1 MYQPS
6 RVQRNLATRLTGFS
20 KLFKIMKIGFIC
32 PNIPGHLNP
41 MTALARHLQARN
53 HEVVFLYSPSANG
66 LPSIPGDKS
75 DDMNANRP
83 EMSKLEG
90 ESALA
95 FYCGV
100 AARETEVIFKSLPK
114 MVETTG
120 IEALIIDPIQFYVEL
135 GALKLGIPYL
145 TVSTALY
152 LDYFGYTPFAVYDWP
167 HETTPEALARNRE
180 GIVKFARFIYN
191 DGTKAYA
198 KEAGVKIDWDDPS
211 WVFSKLA
218 SITQIPKEFD
228 FENPL
233 LPPQFHYTGPFHDG
247 KGRPKVEFPW
257 DRLTGEPLIYASMG
271 TLMNGRADVFRTIVD
286 GVARHKDTQLV
297 LSIGDQLDP
306 KQIGPVPGNAIIVNQ
321 APQLEVLKR
330 ASVCVT
336 HAGLNT
342 VLESLAQGVP
352 QVGIPITFDQPGVAT
367 RIAAKKTGVTMP
379 FEKLTSDQLSTLLGE
394 VLNNDVYRENAR
406 KFQDVIAKTNG
417 LSMAAD
423 LVEQSLGVTK
433 KSGKSGRDKSQES
446 FSRQEFSTRV

>member
-120 IEALIIDPIQFYVEL
+120 IEALIIDPIQFCVEL
-135 GALKLGIPYL
+135 GALKLGIPYI